1 MYNQFFSESKAEFN
15 ELSNKNEV
23 VENYVGILQKILH
36 LRWICNHFELVE
48 GKGPLGDMQ
57 NMDLTSYEDIAD
69 AIGKESLNPTHAAVI
84 VALL

>member
-1 MYNQFFSESKAEFN
+1 MYDQFFLKSKAKFN

-23 VENYVGILQKILH
+23 MENYIGILQKILH
-36 LRWICNHFELVE
+36 LQWICNHFKLVE
-48 GKGPLGDMQ
+48 GKEPLGNMQ
-57 NMDLTSYEDIAD
+57 NMDLTSYEDIAA